1 MDNILIVAED
11 KALRQLIS
19 VYLRFALEDYNILAA
34 ENRQKAIE
42 VLKTNPVCL
51 VLVDLETPNTDGDML
66 LEYVKRNHPSI
77 PVIALT
83 GDWPPSGVSRAPTT
97 RAVHYIEK
105 PVDFKECAR
114 MVMELLEK
122 EVEESSVSD
131 PNQAV
136 ND

>member
-11 KALRQLIS
+11 KTLRQLIS

-34 ENRQKAIE
+34 ESGQKAIE
-42 VLKTNPVCL
+42 ALKTNPVCL
-51 VLVDLETPNTDGDML
+51 VLVDLETPNTDEYEL
-66 LEYVKRNHPSI
+66 LEYAKRNHPSI
-77 PVIALT
+77 PVIAMT
-83 GDWPPSGVSRAPTT
+83 GDWPPGVSKAPAT

-122 EVEESSVSD
+122 EVEASSVSD
-131 PNQAV
+131 PNRAV